1 MLEGGVFM
9 LVGVIHLTMVNLEIV
24 AIIMITLWCNI
35 SCIVEHS
42 IPNLI
47 SIVSVLTI

>member
-9 LVGVIHLTMVNLEIV
+9 LVGVIHVTMVNLEIV
-24 AIIMITLWCNI
+24 AIIMITLWCNN
-35 SCIVEHS
+35 CCFVEYL
-42 IPNLI
+42 IRNLI